1 MKYSS
6 WIKQLSVREQAS
18 LLGGADFWHT
28 VPMDRCGIPSVML
41 SDGPTGLRKMNGIR
55 TIKSVCYPSA
65 TAAAASFDKDALH
78 RLGETLG
85 EECLQERVSVLLGP
99 GINIKR
105 SPLCGRNFEYY
116 SEDPV
121 LAGELA
127 ANYIDGVQSKGV
139 GTSMKHFA
147 ANSTEIARM
156 LADSIVDERALH
168 EIYLRGFEIAVRK
181 AQPWTIMAAYNK
193 VNGAYCTENKYL
205 LTDILRGKWGFE
217 GLVVSDWTAV
227 SDRVAALKAG
237 LDLEMPG
244 AGNYSIDKLAK
255 AYRAGEITDDDLQTS
270 ATRVLDLVDKALPA
284 LKTAAPK
291 FSKDEHHQV
300 ARELAA
306 GCPVLLKNGGNV
318 LPLKASDRVAVIGA
332 RAKNPLIQ
340 GAGSAQINTWK
351 VDTPWQAL
359 ERELQNLSY
368 AEGYSLTSPDN
379 VNAGLTADA
388 VAAAKAAE
396 KVLLFVSSRPE
407 DACEGTDRA
416 DMKLP
421 AAMNALVAAVCEAN
435 PNTAVI
441 LTTGSAVELPW
452 ADCPDAILQTYLLG
466 EAFGT
471 ALADLLMGRVS
482 PSGKL
487 PESYPKAYEDTPCP
501 ECYQPDKNL
510 NLIYKESIFVGYRYY
525 EKSGT
530 AVQYPFGYG
539 LSYTTFAY
547 SNLALTTKK
556 FNADDEGAKL
566 VVKFDVTNTGSVDG
580 AEAPQ
585 IYVAAP
591 TDSLVPRPC
600 KELKEFTKVFLK
612 AGETKTVTVILDKSA
627 FEYFSAE
634 MDRWAVEPGTYGI
647 LVGSSSA
654 DIRLEE
660 NISVTSADDLSYEAD
675 YRSLTPAYYAG
686 NIRAVDEE
694 EFLDVLGYDLNDYL
708 PDPEDRRL
716 TKANCIAQAAHTKHG
731 AAVNN
736 VLGKGFDMVP
746 LPASLKAMAR
756 DTILYVPINKMVAT
770 SRGLLSDDMADAV
783 AHYLNDGSLSE
794 TVKVFAL
801 GTPATLKNLL
811 WPWLRKRMA
820 KKDIL

>member
-41 SDGPTGLRKMNGIR
+41 SDGPTGLRKMNGVR

-65 TAAAASFDKDALH
+65 TAAAASFDKDALR

-85 EECLQERVSVLLGP
+85 EECLHERVSVLLGP

-127 ANYIDGVQSKGV
+127 ASYIDGVQSKGV
-139 GTSMKHFA
+139 GTSLKHFA

-227 SDRVAALKAG
+227 NDRVAALKAG

-270 ATRVLDLVDKALPA
+270 VTRVLNLVEKATPT
-284 LKTAAPK
+284 LKAFAPD
-291 FSKDEHHQV
+291 FSKADHHQV

-318 LPLKASDRVAVIGA
+318 LPLKTTDRVAVIGA
-332 RAKNPLIQ
+332 RAKNPIIQ
-340 GAGSAQINTWK
+340 GSGSAQINSWK

-359 ERELQNLSY
+359 EREFPNLTY
-368 AEGYSLTSPDN
+368 AAGYSLSNPDN
-379 VNAGLTADA
+379 PVESLTAEA
-388 VAAAKAAE
+388 VSTAKAAE
-396 KVLLFVSSRPE
+396 KVLLFVSCRPE
-407 DACEGTDRA
+407 DACEGTDRV

-421 AAMNALVAAVCEAN
+421 DAMNAIVAAVCEAN

-452 ADCPDAILQTYLLG
+452 TDCPDAILQTYLLG

-471 ALADLLMGRVS
+471 ALADILLGRVS

-487 PESYPKAYEDTPCP
+487 PESYPMAYEDTPCP
-501 ECYQPDKNL
+501 ECYQPDENMNL
-510 NLIYKESIFVGYRYY
+510 QYKESIFVGYRYY

-530 AVQYPFGYG
+530 PVRYPFGYG
-539 LSYTTFAY
+539 LSYTTFEY
-547 SNLALTTKK
+547 SNLAMTTRK
-556 FNADDEGAKL
+556 FNADEEGAKL
-566 VVKFDVTNTGSVDG
+566 VVKFDITNTGSVDG
-580 AEAPQ
+580 AEAAQ
-585 IYVAAP
+585 VYVSAP

-634 MDRWAVEPGTYGI
+634 MDRWAVEPGTYTLQI
-647 LVGSSSA
+647 GSSSA
-654 DIRLEE
+654 DIRLSQ
-660 NISVTSADDLSYEAD
+660 NLTVLSSDDLSYEAD

-694 EFLDVLGYDLNDYL
+694 EFFDVLGYDLYDYL

-716 TKANCIAQAAHTKHG
+716 TKANCIAQASHTKHG
-731 AAVNN
+731 AMINS
-736 VLGKGFDMVP
+736 GFTRFIDLVP
-746 LPASLKAMAR
+746 LPANLKAMAR
-756 DTILYVPINKMVAT
+756 DSVLYAPINKMVAT

-783 AHYLNDGSLSE
+783 AHYLNDGSLTE
-794 TVKVFAL
+794 TVKVFAM
-801 GTPATLKNLL
+801 GTPATLKNLV